1 MYDWTVLHRTVS
13 ETLAS
18 GTVGTP
24 LFVRWTAA
32 AAPNTHDLKP
42 LLAAMSACAESW
54 LSARPRR
61 VYATGSADAGHLS
74 LALEYE
80 NGQSALLAIS
90 LARDHPSM
98 NLIILGARGAI
109 YQTDSEVTAPALN
122 LAADA
127 EESLQPSAVLSST
140 QMVAAID
147 KSLFS
152 KQPVLLSAEGDQ
164 R

>member
-1 MYDWTVLHRTVS
+1 MYDWTVLNQTVS
-13 ETLAS
+13 ETLA
-18 GTVGTP
+18 GDTVGTP
-24 LFVRWTAA
+24 VFVRWTAA
-32 AAPNTHDLKP
+32 AAQNTPELKP
-42 LLAAMSACAESW
+42 LLAEMSAYAETW

-74 LALEYE
+74 LALEYA

-90 LARDHPSM
+90 LAHDHPSM

-109 YQTDSEVTAPALN
+109 YQADSEVTARAGNPAGGT
-122 LAADA
+122 D
-127 EESLQPSAVLSST
+127 ERLQHSAVLSTS
-140 QMVAAID
+140 QMAAAID

-152 KQPVLLSAEGDQ
+152 KQPVSLSAEGDQ

>member
-1 MYDWTVLHRTVS
+1 MYDWTVLNQTVS

-18 GTVGTP
+18 DTVGTP

-32 AAPNTHDLKP
+32 AAQTSPELKP
-42 LLAAMSACAESW
+42 LLAEMSACAESW
-54 LSARPRR
+54 LSGRPRR

-90 LARDHPSM
+90 LAHSHPSM

-109 YQTDSEVTAPALN
+109 YQSDAEVTARAGN
-122 LAADA
+122 LAAGKN
-127 EESLQPSAVLSST
+127 ERRQNVSLMST
-140 QMVAAID
+140 PRMVSAID
-147 KSLFS
+147 KSLFT
-152 KQPVLLSAEGDQ
+152 KQPVLLSAEGDHQ
-164 R
+164 

>member
-1 MYDWTVLHRTVS
+1 MYDWTVLSQTVS

-32 AAPNTHDLKP
+32 AAQRTPDLKP
-42 LLAAMSACAESW
+42 LLAEMSACAETW

-61 VYATGSADAGHLS
+61 LYATGSADAGHLS
-74 LALEYE
+74 LSLEYE

-90 LARDHPSM
+90 LAHSRPSM

-109 YQTDSEVTAPALN
+109 YQADPEVVAPAET
-122 LAADA
+122 LAGDTD
-127 EESLQPSAVLSST
+127 ERPQQSALLSTS
-140 QMVAAID
+140 QLVAAVD

-152 KQPVLLSAEGDQ
+152 HQPVSLSPEGDQ
-164 R
+164 L

>member
-1 MYDWTVLHRTVS
+1 MYDWTVLNQTVCQA
-13 ETLAS
+13 LAS
-18 GTVGTP
+18 GTVGAP

-32 AAPNTHDLKP
+32 AARNTPELKP
-42 LLAAMSACAESW
+42 LLAEMSACAESW

-74 LALEYE
+74 LSLEYDK
-80 NGQSALLAIS
+80 GQSALLAIS
-90 LARDHPSM
+90 LAYDHPSM

-109 YQTDSEVTAPALN
+109 YQADPNVTAHAETLAGDTDEKRQHDALF
-122 LAADA
+122 
-127 EESLQPSAVLSST
+127 ST
-140 QMVAAID
+140 PRMVAAID

-152 KQPVLLSAEGDQ
+152 QQPVLLTAEGDQ

>member
-1 MYDWTVLHRTVS
+1 MYDWTVLNQTVS
-13 ETLAS
+13 ETLA
-18 GTVGTP
+18 GGAVGEP
-24 LFVRWTAA
+24 VFVRWTAA
-32 AAPNTHDLKP
+32 AAQSTPELKP
-42 LLAAMSACAESW
+42 LLAEMSAYAETW

-74 LALEYE
+74 LALEYA

-90 LARDHPSM
+90 LAHDHPTM

-109 YQTDSEVTAPALN
+109 YQADSEVTARAGN
-122 LAADA
+122 LAGGTD
-127 EESLQPSAVLSST
+127 EGLQHSAVLSTS

-152 KQPVLLSAEGDQ
+152 KQPVSLSAEGDQ

>member
-1 MYDWTVLHRTVS
+1 MYDWTVLNQTVS

-32 AAPNTHDLKP
+32 AAQNTPELKP
-42 LLAAMSACAESW
+42 LLAEMCACAGSW

-61 VYATGSADAGHLS
+61 AYATGSADAGHLS
-74 LALEYE
+74 LALEFG
-80 NGQSALLAIS
+80 NGQSALLAIF
-90 LARDHPSM
+90 LAQGHPTM

-109 YQTDSEVTAPALN
+109 YQADAEVTAREGNLVGGTDERRQNAAL
-122 LAADA
+122 
-127 EESLQPSAVLSST
+127 LST
-140 QMVAAID
+140 PRMVAAID

-152 KQPVLLSAEGDQ
+152 QQPVLLSAEGDQ

>member
-1 MYDWTVLHRTVS
+1 MYDWTVLSQTVS

-18 GTVGTP
+18 GSVGTP

-32 AAPNTHDLKP
+32 AAPNTPDLKP
-42 LLAAMSACAESW
+42 LLAAMGACAESW
-54 LSARPRR
+54 LIARPRR

-74 LALEYE
+74 LALDYE

-90 LARDHPSM
+90 LAHDHPSM
-98 NLIILGARGAI
+98 HLIILGARGAI
-109 YQTDSEVTAPALN
+109 YQTDSEIAAPALN
-122 LAADA
+122 LAGDTD
-127 EESLQPSAVLSST
+127 ESLQPSAVLSTS
-140 QMVAAID
+140 QLVAAID

-152 KQPVLLSAEGDQ
+152 KQPVLLSPEGEQ

>member
-1 MYDWTVLHRTVS
+1 MYDWTVLNQTVS
-13 ETLAS
+13 ETLAG

-32 AAPNTHDLKP
+32 AAQTTPELKP
-42 LLAAMSACAESW
+42 LLAEMSACAETW

-61 VYATGSADAGHLS
+61 LYATGSADAGHLS
-74 LALEYE
+74 LSLEYE

-90 LARDHPSM
+90 LAHDHPSM
-98 NLIILGARGAI
+98 NLIIIGARGAV
-109 YQTDSEVTAPALN
+109 YQTDSEIVSPTLN
-122 LAADA
+122 LAGDTD
-127 EESLQPSAVLSST
+127 ESLQPSAVLSTS

-152 KQPVLLSAEGDQ
+152 KQPVLLSPEGEQ

>member
-1 MYDWTVLHRTVS
+1 MYDWTVLSQTVS

-24 LFVRWTAA
+24 LFVRRTAA
-32 AAPNTHDLKP
+32 AAQRTPDLKP
-42 LLAAMSACAESW
+42 LLAEMSACAETW

-61 VYATGSADAGHLS
+61 LYATGSADAGHLS
-74 LALEYE
+74 LSLEYE

-90 LARDHPSM
+90 LAHSRPSM

-109 YQTDSEVTAPALN
+109 YQADPEVVAPAET
-122 LAADA
+122 LAGDTD
-127 EESLQPSAVLSST
+127 ERPQQSALLSTS
-140 QMVAAID
+140 QLVAAVD

-152 KQPVLLSAEGDQ
+152 HQPVSLSPEGDQ
-164 R
+164 L

>member
-1 MYDWTVLHRTVS
+1 MYDWTVLNQTVS

-32 AAPNTHDLKP
+32 AANNTLELKP
-42 LLAAMSACAESW
+42 LLAEMSACAESW

-80 NGQSALLAIS
+80 NGQSALLSIS
-90 LARDHPSM
+90 LAHDHPSM

-109 YQTDSEVTAPALN
+109 YQADSEVTAPAPN
-122 LAADA
+122 LAADKDEGMQHA
-127 EESLQPSAVLSST
+127 SLLST
-140 QMVAAID
+140 PRMVAAID

-152 KQPVLLSAEGDQ
+152 QQPVLLSAEGGQ
-164 R
+164 Q

>member
-1 MYDWTVLHRTVS
+1 MYDWTVLNQTVS
-13 ETLAS
+13 ETIAAGS
-18 GTVGTP
+18 VGAP
-24 LFVRWTAA
+24 VFVRWTAA
-32 AAPNTHDLKP
+32 AAQSTPELKP
-42 LLAAMSACAESW
+42 LLAEMSACAENW

-74 LALEYE
+74 LALEYA

-90 LARDHPSM
+90 LAHDHPSM

-109 YQTDSEVTAPALN
+109 YQTDSEVTARAGN
-122 LAADA
+122 LAGGMD
-127 EESLQPSAVLSST
+127 ERLLQSALLSTS

-152 KQPVLLSAEGDQ
+152 KQPVLLSPEGDQ
-164 R
+164 Q

>member
-1 MYDWTVLHRTVS
+1 MYDWTVLNQTVS
-13 ETLAS
+13 ETLA
-18 GTVGTP
+18 GDAVGEP
-24 LFVRWTAA
+24 VFVRWTAA
-32 AAPNTHDLKP
+32 TAQSNPELKP
-42 LLAAMSACAESW
+42 LLAEMSTCAESW

-74 LALEYE
+74 LALEFE

-90 LARDHPSM
+90 LAHDHPSM

-109 YQTDSEVTAPALN
+109 YQADPDVIARTETLAGDSDESPQQSAL
-122 LAADA
+122 
-127 EESLQPSAVLSST
+127 LSTS

-152 KQPVLLSAEGDQ
+152 QQPVLLSAEGDQ
-164 R
+164 P

>member
-1 MYDWTVLHRTVS
+1 MYDWTVLNQTVS

-32 AAPNTHDLKP
+32 AAQNPPELKP
-42 LLAAMSACAESW
+42 LLAAMSAYAESW

-74 LALEYE
+74 LALEFG
-80 NGQSALLAIS
+80 NGQSALLAIA
-90 LARDHPSM
+90 LAQGHPTM

-109 YQTDSEVTAPALN
+109 YQADAEVTAHALN
-122 LAADA
+122 LAADKDEGMQHA
-127 EESLQPSAVLSST
+127 SLLST
-140 QMVAAID
+140 PGMVAAID

-152 KQPVLLSAEGDQ
+152 QQPVLLSAEGDRQ
-164 R
+164 

>member
-1 MYDWTVLHRTVS
+1 MYDWTVLNQTVS
-13 ETLAS
+13 HSLAG

-24 LFVRWTAA
+24 VFVRWTAA
-32 AAPNTHDLKP
+32 AAQNTPDLKP

-74 LALEYE
+74 LSLEYD

-90 LARDHPSM
+90 LANDHPAM
-98 NLIILGARGAI
+98 NLIILGAHGAI
-109 YQTDSEVTAPALN
+109 YHTDFEVTAPAVN
-122 LAADA
+122 LASGTD
-127 EESLQPSAVLSST
+127 ESLQPSAVLSTS

-152 KQPVLLSAEGDQ
+152 KQPVLLPAEGDQ